1 MAIPRKVA
9 SAATACAAAV
19 GLMLASTTPASA
31 NVASGDYRIAFEG
44 NGAEMVPYGGATV
57 RTDVRVWPADHVG
70 MEWDVAYSG
79 HRSGMASYEIRNL
92 RSGLCMQPKDG
103 STTVNQR
110 VEQTTCSDRNEQRWH
125 VSDVGNG
132 AHQIIPVKNT
142 QLGVTLENPDWN
154 GSFLKLGYHN
164 PYNPDYRWHFNRV

>member
-1 MAIPRKVA
+1 MTIPRKVA

-19 GLMLASTTPASA
+19 GLMLVATTPVSA
-31 NVASGDYRIAFEG
+31 NVAPGDYRIAFEK
-44 NGAEMVPYGGATV
+44 NGAEMVPYAGATV
-57 RTDVRVWPADHVG
+57 RTDVRVWPVDHVG
-70 MEWDVAYSG
+70 MGWDVTYSG
-79 HRSGMASYEIRNL
+79 HSSGMASYEIRNL

-110 VEQTTCSDRNEQRWH
+110 VEQTSCSNRDEQRWH

-132 AHQIIPVKNT
+132 AQQIIPVKNT
-142 QLGVTLENPDWN
+142 QLGVTLESPDWN

-164 PYNPDYRWHFNRV
+164 PSNPDYRWRFNHV

>member
-9 SAATACAAAV
+9 SVATACATAV
-19 GLMLASTTPASA
+19 GLLLVSPTSASA
-31 NVASGDYRIAFEG
+31 NVSPGDYRIAFEK

-70 MEWDVAYSG
+70 MQWDVTYSG
-79 HRSGMASYEIRNL
+79 HSSGVASYEIRNL

-103 STTVNQR
+103 NTTANQR
-110 VEQTTCSDRNEQRWH
+110 VEQTTCSSRNEQRWH
-125 VSDVGNG
+125 VSDVGNS

-154 GSFLKLGYHN
+154 GSFLKLGYHSSN
-164 PYNPDYRWHFNRV
+164 NPDFRWRFNRV